1 MKKYLLGTA
10 AIATAFTSVPAHAA
24 TAILEDNRVIIDN
37 APFFSVGAEDGLGS
51 GNFALNRAGF
61 IDIPYAIFSFGGAT
75 SVSNATLNWD
85 FDSLFGDSPPS
96 SIGLYVGSDADG
108 VVTTSDRFMGT
119 LIDTS
124 IYSGGEVG
132 SFDVTSFV
140 NDALGAGQFF
150 AARFEVTTAPADVS
164 GVNNGGNF
172 FTPSLDFD
180 QVAAVPEPATWAF
193 MIFGF
198 GAIGG
203 AMRRQRKANVK
214 VSYA

>member
-1 MKKYLLGTA
+1 MKNLLFA
-10 AIATAFTSVPAHAA
+10 SVMLFASTSSAHAA
-24 TAILEDNRVIIDN
+24 TAILEDNRVIVDN
-37 APFFSVGAEDGLGS
+37 APFFSVGAEDSLGS

-75 SVSNATLNWD
+75 SVANATLNWD

-96 SIGLYVGSDADG
+96 SIGLYVGNDVDG
-108 VVTTSDRFMGT
+108 VITTSDRFMGT
-119 LIDTS
+119 LLDTS

-150 AARFEVTTAPADVS
+150 AARFEVATAPADVS
-164 GVNNGGNF
+164 GVNDGGNF
-172 FTPSLDFD
+172 FAPSLNFD

-203 AMRRQRKANVK
+203 VLRRNRKAKVK